1 VTQTPAVVS
10 NVGPGGL
17 VTQTPAVVT
26 NTAGMGISGVGYGV
40 QTQVIPSIAP
50 PSTSRVEYVPV
61 QQTVVDY
68 ETREWVETV
77 PRQQTI
83 TEYQERR
90 WTETVP
96 REVVRVDQ
104 YAIEYLREYVPE
116 VVATS
121 NVQVI
126 PQERLIQRTEYYPVE
141 RQVNLGLQG
150 MKQVG
155 GVVNV
160 GAAMNHT
167 VTSMGVTV
175 GETFVTPGPPM
186 PAQVVNYVPGV
197 ATGVGVATGGYGG
210 IGVSGVG
217 VGGYGYGVGGPAVA
231 TSTVVGGYG
240 GAGYGAG
247 YGTGIGAGYG
257 AGYGVQGVGVQGVG
271 YSGYGA
277 GYGGAGYGGAGY
289 GGAMSQ
295 TPGVVTN
302 VDISGNITQTPVMV
316 TNQV

>member
-1 VTQTPAVVS
+1 
-10 NVGPGGL
+10 
-17 VTQTPAVVT
+17 
-26 NTAGMGISGVGYGV
+26 M
-40 QTQVIPSIAP
+40 
-50 PSTSRVEYVPV
+50 PV
-61 QQTVVDY
+61 QQSTTEY
-68 ETREWVETV
+68 ETREWIETV
-77 PRQQTI
+77 PRQQTV

-126 PQERLIQRTEYYPVE
+126 PQERIVQRTEYFPVE

-150 MKQVG
+150 MRQVG
-155 GVVNV
+155 AVINV

-167 VTSMGVTV
+167 VTSLGVTQ
-175 GETFVTPGPPM
+175 GETFVNTGAPM
-186 PAQVVNYVPGV
+186 PAQVVNYIPGV
-197 ATGVGVATGGYGG
+197 PTGAGIATGG

-217 VGGYGYGVGGPAVA
+217 IGGYGMTGPALATTVVPTVA

-240 GAGYGAG
+240 TQYGGYGAQ
-247 YGTGIGAGYG
+247 YGGYG
-257 AGYGVQGVGVQGVG
+257 AQYGGIGVSGYGV
-271 YSGYGA
+271 
-277 GYGGAGYGGAGY
+277 GGGLT
-289 GGAMSQ
+289 Q

-302 VDISGNITQTPVMV
+302 VDVAGNVTQTPVMV
-316 TNQV
+316 TNTV